1 MCSWTKPH
9 APPRVCYTSDS
20 FWYFGQN
27 LDWFRPVK
35 LSIETDQVGK
45 TVGLHLVSPSVAFSQ
60 TLELPFNR
68 AMKAEL
74 QWTACLCL
82 KFWCWWGARPLATLE
97 WSWMVQGNGGGSHGN
112 ILVMSSCMLLLIH
125 HPLLDPNVCSKS
137 CEYVTLTLWQAHMLM
152 ENSPYSIYRCKRMDV
167 YRYCVNAFSM
177 CNFFYIYTHVY
188 SSEDGAPIRFNG
200 LSWFPQMTL
209 KCGMPHILTA
219 P

>member
-27 LDWFRPVK
+27 LDWFKPVK

-82 KFWCWWGARPLATLE
+82 KFWCWWGVRPLATLE
-97 WSWMVQGNGGGSHGN
+97 WSWMVQGNGGGSRGIYWWWVRVCCCWSTIHFLIRTFAWN
-112 ILVMSSCMLLLIH
+112 HVNMLHL
-125 HPLLDPNVCSKS
+125 PFGR
-137 CEYVTLTLWQAHMLM
+137 LT
-152 ENSPYSIYRCKRMDV
+152 C
-167 YRYCVNAFSM
+167 
-177 CNFFYIYTHVY
+177 
-188 SSEDGAPIRFNG
+188 
-200 LSWFPQMTL
+200 
-209 KCGMPHILTA
+209 
-219 P
+219 